1 MFCCTTKNR
10 RDLETEI
17 YYIREIR
24 DTASREN
31 ISVLAS
37 KDIKADGELEAE
49 PDGQSELEAEIELKA
64 VYSKIS
70 QPRAFHGKLDN
81 QDYREITA
89 KLLRTGKLFEDPEVK

>member
-17 YYIREIR
+17 YYIR

-31 ISVLAS
+31 RSVLDF
-37 KDIKADGELEAE
+37 KDEKADGEFEAE
-49 PDGQSELEAEIELKA
+49 PDGESELDPEIELKA
-64 VYSKIS
+64 AYSKIS
-70 QPRAFHGKLDN
+70 QPRAVHGKLDN

-89 KLLRTGKLFEDPEVK
+89 KLLRTCKLFEDPMVK